1 MEERDPAAAP
11 RDPATVQAEI
21 ERVQRRLAQTVD
33 EIADRTKPA
42 NVARRGW
49 QRVRGAGSHLAEEA
63 RALVVGGGTVR
74 LDSHVVEPPEG
85 SVLVQGDDEVVSTY
99 TARARLSPEV
109 LILGAGVGLAVT
121 VGLIA
126 MVRKARRGR

>member
-63 RALVVGGGTVR
+63 RALVAGGGAVR

-85 SVLVQGDDEVVSTY
+85 SVLVQGDGEVVSTY
-99 TARARLSPEV
+99 TSRARLSPEV
-109 LILGAGVGLAVT
+109 LILGAGVGLALT

-126 MVRKARRGR
+126 MVRRSRRGR